1 MPENDR
7 LLDEWAVQQVI
18 NSYAQSTG
26 RGDWNPVVALFVP
39 EASWEIPHLDLK
51 FEGYDNQLE
60 ALRQSLSRPA
70 PRRRRPD
77 RFEYRL
83 RSGGREVVL
92 AEQDLPP
99 VLRPLL
105 SRLEGPV

>member
-1 MPENDR
+1 MTQPAAEGPDLELER
-7 LLDEWAVQQVI
+7 SGGFAGLTLRTVVPLSQL
-18 NSYAQSTG
+18 SPAQLQ
-26 RGDWNPVVALFVP
+26 AL
-39 EASWEIPHLDLK
+39 AHT
-51 FEGYDNQLE
+51 
-60 ALRQSLSRPA
+60 LSSPA
-70 PRRRRPD
+70 RRRQQPD